1 MLRRLT
7 LCALLALPGLSRA
20 DILSFNL
27 ELYGGYDKYDAMGL
41 KSGVSNVNLSDKAL
55 LKNAN
60 THIGLDGILK
70 LGTMEV
76 GALLESGTQSG
87 GGKTLTAGALG
98 GFGFDLMGLKL
109 EALAE
114 LGGHRFA
121 DFLKDPSVSQ
131 LSSSQEWLYYLGL
144 RPGLSYAFGSGV
156 KFVVGIWGFA
166 RWDLTTKNITY
177 TPTSPTGAAPVTY
190 KLGGSD
196 FGASLRLGVQ
206 L

>member
-7 LCALLALPGLSRA
+7 LCALLALPALSRA

-27 ELYGGYDKYDAMGL
+27 ELYGGFDKYDAMGL
-41 KSGVSNVNLSDKAL
+41 KSGVANVNLSDKQL
-55 LKNAN
+55 LKGAN
-60 THIGLDGILK
+60 THFGVDGILK

-76 GALLESGTQSG
+76 GALLETGKQGSG
-87 GGKTLTAGALG
+87 GASTLAVGALG
-98 GFGFDLMGLKL
+98 GMGFDVFGLKL

-121 DFLKDPSVSQ
+121 DFLQDPSVSQ
-131 LSSSQEWLYYLGL
+131 LSSKEAWLYYLGL

-156 KFVVGIWGFA
+156 KFVVGIWAFA
-166 RWDLTTKNITY
+166 RWDLTTKNVTY
-177 TPTSPTGAAPVTY
+177 TPTAGGTPVTY

>member
-1 MLRRLT
+1 MLRPLT

-20 DILSFNL
+20 DILAVNV
-27 ELYGGYDKYDAMGL
+27 ELFGGYDKYDALGV
-41 KSGVSNVNLSDKAL
+41 KSGIGNLNLSDKAL

-60 THIGLDGILK
+60 THVGLAGILK

-76 GALLESGTQSG
+76 GALVESGTQSG

-98 GFGFDLMGLKL
+98 GLGFDLMGLRL

-131 LSSSQEWLYYLGL
+131 LSTDNAWLYYLGL

-156 KFVVGIWGFA
+156 KFVVGVWGFA
-166 RWDLTTKNITY
+166 RWDLTTKNVTV
-177 TPTSPTGAAPVTY
+177 TPTAGGPSTTY
-190 KLGGSD
+190 KLGGSN
-196 FGASLRLGVQ
+196 FGASLRLGVSI
-206 L
+206 

>member
-20 DILSFNL
+20 DILAVNL
-27 ELYGGYDKYDAMGL
+27 ELFGGYDKYDALGV
-41 KSGVSNVNLSDKAL
+41 KSGVGNLNLSDKAL

-60 THIGLDGILK
+60 THLGLAGILK

-76 GALLESGTQSG
+76 GALVESGTQSG
-87 GGKTLTAGALG
+87 GGKTLTAGVLG
-98 GFGFDLMGLKL
+98 GLGFDLMGLKL

-131 LSSSQEWLYYLGL
+131 LSTDNAWLYYLGL

-166 RWDLTTKNITY
+166 RWDLTTKNVTV
-177 TPTSPTGAAPVTY
+177 TPTAGGPSTTY
-190 KLGGSD
+190 KLGGSN
-196 FGASLRLGVQ
+196 FGASLRLGVSI
-206 L
+206 